1 MKIIKGQK
9 QSVTLFQTIAERL
22 ADKLSPKTK
31 SYFLSLALGALLA
44 MARRRTVTK
53 WIQAAQISDKYR
65 QAFYH
70 TTNIGRKSPI
80 LFDEFFDV
88 LLQQLEHVIKTASY
102 IRFVLDDSP
111 TKRYGKKIEGAG
123 HHYNPTP
130 GRTNASLCYGHSWVV
145 AVLVVAHPLFGEIS
159 FPISAELYL
168 RQKEIDKL
176 KAKYNREFKTKTTIA
191 VEIIKRLVPKV
202 KGFEK
207 KIEVI
212 VDGGYAKDTMLLP
225 LGDLVD
231 VATITRLRRDAVLF
245 EIPPQPTKRGRG
257 RPKVYGNRIDIKS
270 MVESKQDWRYVECR
284 QYGQVTKKRVKSFVA
299 TSKLTR
305 GKPIKVI
312 LVKEDEKTWVP
323 LISTDAKMGAREILE
338 AYGVR
343 FGIEEMFKDL
353 KEVWGWGKQE
363 LVLLERNEAA
373 TAMNMLLF
381 GMTELATWERS
392 LAELV
397 DRRDRPW
404 DDSSRR
410 PSHADRRNFLRR
422 GMLENEF
429 NAVLDS
435 AFAPLEIIPL
445 LKKLLN
451 LAA

>member
-1 MKIIKGQK
+1 
-9 QSVTLFQTIAERL
+9 
-22 ADKLSPKTK
+22 
-31 SYFLSLALGALLA
+31 
-44 MARRRTVTK
+44 
-53 WIQAAQISDKYR
+53 
-65 QAFYH
+65 
-70 TTNIGRKSPI
+70 
-80 LFDEFFDV
+80 
-88 LLQQLEHVIKTASY
+88 
-102 IRFVLDDSP
+102 
-111 TKRYGKKIEGAG
+111 
-123 HHYNPTP
+123 
-130 GRTNASLCYGHSWVV
+130 
-145 AVLVVAHPLFGEIS
+145 
-159 FPISAELYL
+159 
-168 RQKEIDKL
+168 
-176 KAKYNREFKTKTTIA
+176 
-191 VEIIKRLVPKV
+191 
-202 KGFEK
+202 
-207 KIEVI
+207 
-212 VDGGYAKDTMLLP
+212 
-225 LGDLVD
+225 
-231 VATITRLRRDAVLF
+231 
-245 EIPPQPTKRGRG
+245 
-257 RPKVYGNRIDIKS
+257 
-270 MVESKQDWRYVECR
+270 
-284 QYGQVTKKRVKSFVA
+284 VKSFVA

-445 LKKLLN
+445 LKKLIN